1 MEKGRKL
8 RCERT
13 GIHTDES
20 VPESPYTWCRAK
32 DFFSVFAKRM
42 SNHMTQNGYVN
53 TSIQKCGVEGF
64 SGCLEQTG
72 VIQEANE

>member
-1 MEKGRKL
+1 MKEQ
-8 RCERT
+8 
-13 GIHTDES
+13 ES
-20 VPESPYTWCRAK
+20 TQMSQLQSLPILGVEGK
-32 DFFSVFAKRM
+32 IFFSVLAKRM

-72 VIQEANE
+72 VISQLIQEANE